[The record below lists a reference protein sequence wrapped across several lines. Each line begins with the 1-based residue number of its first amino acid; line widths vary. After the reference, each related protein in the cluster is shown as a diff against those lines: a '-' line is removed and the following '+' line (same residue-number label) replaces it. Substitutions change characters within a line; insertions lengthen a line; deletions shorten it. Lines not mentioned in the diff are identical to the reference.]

1 MTRDDLKKDPEL
13 YAKIRKAAHE
23 QVRQLRAKMRAEQ
36 EAKKVEERKLHPA
49 K

>member
-1 MTRDDLKKDPEL
+1 MTRDDLKKNPEL
-13 YAKIRKAAHE
+13 YEKLRKAAHE
-23 QVRQLRAKMRAEQ
+23 QVRLLNAKVRAEQ